1 MAVYAISSIGIDD
14 NEVANL
20 RLVLDEIFGRS
31 NFIANFIWEKRKNRE
46 NRKVISVRHD
56 YILCF
61 AKNKNTKERMLKM
74 LPMTGEALDRYKNI
88 DNDPRGVWKSD
99 PLTAQSGHA
108 TKNQYYTLIAPNGKS
123 HQPPKGRCWIYS
135 EPVMKQAIADN
146 RIWFGEDGNNTPRKK
161 TYLYDK
167 DRGLTPETIW
177 FAQDVS
183 TNDMAKREVKNIFPE
198 DLPFP
203 TPKPVELMERIIFL
217 ATNNNDIVLDSFS
230 GSGTTAH
237 AVLDLNK
244 KDCGN
249 RRFICIEMMDYA
261 DTITAERI
269 KRVIKGYQYEKD
281 KKISVYDKELEAE
294 DLKEGKDIFK
304 DAEQAQKDAKASGE
318 WDSVSAPKLV
328 DNHLQVIAT
337 KKATKE
343 IVGTGGDFSFY
354 ELGNQILTDDGVFDA
369 SLSVEEIKA
378 FIWQSETHT
387 RYQPLPDGEDGC
399 LGIFN
404 GTAIYAFYDQDQA
417 QYFDL
422 SALRSM
428 KHKAESY
435 VVYAGACLFP
445 EEDLDRK
452 NITFKKIPR
461 DVANK

>member
-1 MAVYAISSIGIDD
+1 MWFGI
-14 NEVANL
+14 
-20 RLVLDEIFGRS
+20 
-31 NFIANFIWEKRKNRE
+31 K
-46 NRKVISVRHD
+46 
-56 YILCF
+56 
-61 AKNKNTKERMLKM
+61 
-74 LPMTGEALDRYKNI
+74 
-88 DNDPRGVWKSD
+88 
-99 PLTAQSGHA
+99 
-108 TKNQYYTLIAPNGKS
+108 APNGDIVYPYKNDGTEGYWRWGKE
-123 HQPPKGRCWIYS
+123 H
-135 EPVMKQAIADN
+135 PVMREILNNPIYAEWVMCPYDEGVSVNGQKERWVPYEKIRTETKEFGWNCWLDNKGTNAEGTAAIKA
-146 RIWFGEDGNNTPRKK
+146 IFGSKVFD
-161 TYLYDK
+161 
-167 DRGLTPETIW
+167 
-177 FAQDVS
+177 
-183 TNDMAKREVKNIFPE
+183 
-198 DLPFP
+198 
-203 TPKPVELMERIIFL
+203 TPKPLNLIQWIVSLM
-217 ATNNNDIVLDSFS
+217 ADKKGIVLDSFA
-230 GSGTTAH
+230 GSACTAH
-237 AVLDLNK
+237 SVLNLNK
-244 KDCGN
+244 KDGGH
-249 RRFICIEMMDYA
+249 RRFICIEMMKYA
-261 DTITAERI
+261 DTITAERV
-269 KRVIKGYQYEKD
+269 KRVIKGYKADAD
-281 KKISVYDKELEAE
+281 KKVSVYDKELKAK
-294 DLKEGKDIFK
+294 DLKKGEDFFK
-304 DAEQAQKDAKASGE
+304 EAEQAQTDAKVSGE

>member
-1 MAVYAISSIGIDD
+1 
-14 NEVANL
+14 
-20 RLVLDEIFGRS
+20 
-31 NFIANFIWEKRKNRE
+31 
-46 NRKVISVRHD
+46 
-56 YILCF
+56 
-61 AKNKNTKERMLKM
+61 
-74 LPMTGEALDRYKNI
+74 
-88 DNDPRGVWKSD
+88 
-99 PLTAQSGHA
+99 
-108 TKNQYYTLIAPNGKS
+108 
-123 HQPPKGRCWIYS
+123 
-135 EPVMKQAIADN
+135 
-146 RIWFGEDGNNTPRKK
+146 
-161 TYLYDK
+161 
-167 DRGLTPETIW
+167 
-177 FAQDVS
+177 
-183 TNDMAKREVKNIFPE
+183 MAKREVKNIFPE

-354 ELGNQILTDDGVFDA
+354 ELGNQILTDDGAFDA

-387 RYQPLPDGEDGC
+387 QYQPLPDGEDGC

-404 GTAIYAFYDQDQA
+404 GTAIYAFYDRDQA

-461 DVANK
+461 DMANK